1 MYDVDVRAT
10 LNAPMFKHEKI
21 NVFVWHGKREP
32 WPIFSVD
39 FELKI
44 STKHTAYILSVALKT
59 ERKKWHLQLNIFQ
72 CIESE
77 GDWCNFLLIFHIY
90 PMERSQNMPM

>member
-59 ERKKWHLQLNIFQ
+59 ERKKMASSTKYISMHRIR
-72 CIESE
+72 
-77 GDWCNFLLIFHIY
+77 
-90 PMERSQNMPM
+90 RSLV